1 MNFSDILSYSDQAEF
16 SPNSQY
22 IAIVKGLRITVYESA
37 RISPV
42 SSWNIVDHAS
52 RLIWSQDSCLLLCSQ
67 NKRGLVQVFNLKD
80 TKWECKIS
88 SGPGGLSGTWLTL
101 DARHIITVC
110 KHKLRLNIWSLL
122 QKEVLTVP
130 NPKFSTK
137 GVIFSKCGQFI
148 GVLRRVCSKDQIA
161 IFDSNY
167 QQVSNFILKTE
178 NTEEVFW
185 SNDNYYIIAFD
196 SELWTVYYP
205 TGELV
210 YELNPSPKHFLSI
223 HSSIN
228 GCYSALALS
237 TNKIY
242 ILHSVT
248 WNKIM
253 ELNALEEVDS
263 KSTMVYREEETY
275 KDEILTC
282 SYEVYDGS
290 LSLGNIEGERKI
302 GIIKWSA
309 NERYVACKFGI

>member
-1 MNFSDILSYSDQAEF
+1 MNFSDILSYSDQTEF

-22 IAIVKGLRITVYESA
+22 IAIVKGLRVTVYESA

-42 SSWNIVDHAS
+42 NSWTIVDHVS
-52 RLIWSQDSCLLLCSQ
+52 KLIWSQDSCLLLCSQ
-67 NKRGLVQVFNLKD
+67 NKRGLIQVFNLKD

-88 SGPGGLSGTWLTL
+88 SGPGGLSGSWMTPE
-101 DARHIITVC
+101 ARHIVTVC

-122 QKEVLTVP
+122 QKEVLTVS

-137 GVIFSKCGQFI
+137 GVIFSKCGQFT
-148 GVLRRVCSKDQIA
+148 GVLRRVCNKDQVA

-178 NTEEVFW
+178 NTDEVFW
-185 SNDNYYIIAFD
+185 SNDNYYIIAYD
-196 SELWTVYYP
+196 SELLTVYYP

-210 YELNPSPKHFLSI
+210 YELDPRPRHFLTA

-228 GCYSALALS
+228 GCYLALAQS
-237 TNKIY
+237 TNKIF
-242 ILHSVT
+242 ILHSIT

-253 ELNALEEVDS
+253 ELSALDEVDS
-263 KSTMVYREEETY
+263 KSAMVYREEEAY

-282 SYEVYDGS
+282 SYEVYEGL
-290 LSLGNIEGERKI
+290 LSLGKIEGERKV
-302 GIIKWSA
+302 GLIKWSA
-309 NERYVACKFGI
+309 NERYVACRFGI